1 MKTKLLAVALLSL
14 TQLATAAERE
24 YFYSERVPSGTS
36 REAIIEYNMALHRER
51 ANQRELDELR
61 FQYELEREREM
72 RRQEEFNYVETW
84 RERDCDEYIILN
96 RHSNYY
102 KRDCR

>member
-1 MKTKLLAVALLSL
+1 MKTKLLAVTLLSL
-14 TQLATAAERE
+14 SSLATAGERE

-36 REAIIEYNMALHRER
+36 REAIIEYNMAFHRER
-51 ANQRELDELR
+51 ANQREMDELR
-61 FQYELEREREM
+61 FNYELEREREM

>member
-14 TQLATAAERE
+14 STLATAAERE

-36 REAIIEYNMALHRER
+36 REAIIRYNIELHRER
-51 ANQRELDELR
+51 ANQREMDELR

-96 RHSNYY
+96 RNSNYY

>member
-14 TQLATAAERE
+14 TQIVTAAERE

-51 ANQRELDELR
+51 ANQREMDELR